1 MQAPGCALRT
11 CMNHA
16 RGAVTAPSTTRSTA
30 DAFLEQHS
38 LPLATRMS
46 PVHAS
51 RVTTSRLVRRRRR
64 LLGATLAGGGQSL
77 QRSSAIMCE
86 DNSRSHS
93 NCVWVDHPCEERA
106 RVLLGCT
113 ADRPVR
119 ETRAN
124 FDNIGAVVAVPP
136 RRVAGRVA
144 SSVES
149 SQLSRGQTL
158 AWR

>member
-1 MQAPGCALRT
+1 MKRFGKRKPTSCLQ
-11 CMNHA
+11 
-16 RGAVTAPSTTRSTA
+16 SFSA
-30 DAFLEQHS
+30 DLFDQYS
-38 LPLATRMS
+38 LPLATRMH

-51 RVTTSRLVRRRRR
+51 RVTTTRLVPRRRR
-64 LLGATLAGGGQSL
+64 LLGATLAAGGPSP
-77 QRSSAIMCE
+77 QRSSATMCE
-86 DNSRSHS
+86 DNSRFHS
-93 NCVWVDHPCEERA
+93 NCVSVDRPCEERA

-136 RRVAGRVA
+136 RRDADQVA
-144 SSVES
+144 SLVEN
-149 SQLSRGQTL
+149 SQRSEGQTP